1 MRLGLVEASQG
12 RIGNAVDQLLLLCYQ
27 YDPATGKYGVVIMN
41 SVRIAGVLT
50 VAIMATVVTVMLRRE
65 RRVNAGRADGPA

>member
-1 MRLGLVEASQG
+1 
-12 RIGNAVDQLLLLCYQ
+12 
-27 YDPATGKYGVVIMN
+27 MN

-65 RRVNAGRADGPA
+65 RRVKAGRADVPA